1 MVHSHSRW
9 CILKSG
15 VRRSFMLKG
24 TPGGLSPTSSSGQGQ
39 HWLQSQLLSAL
50 SSWEVFTPRTVIAK
64 PLWLTCSTACLASSW
79 FFFASS
85 SWPSWQPFTGLIP
98 VFQHLYIPDFQHLYC
113 AVGPKTGHSITDAVR
128 WVLSKG
134 ELSLPLICRTLK
146 IAYGVVSRQHCQGA
160 VLANVQPTGYQDPGS
175 VSAELAPM
183 LYFSSWLACPI
194 SICPCW
200 ISSSLSR
207 SLW

>member
-1 MVHSHSRW
+1 MVHSHSHW

-79 FFFASS
+79 FFLPAPADHLGS
-85 SWPSWQPFTGLIP
+85 PSLDL
-98 VFQHLYIPDFQHLYC
+98 FQFFNIFIFQ
-113 AVGPKTGHSITDAVR
+113 IFNIFI
-128 WVLSKG
+128 VL
-134 ELSLPLICRTLK
+134 
-146 IAYGVVSRQHCQGA
+146 
-160 VLANVQPTGYQDPGS
+160 
-175 VSAELAPM
+175 LAPKLDIALQM
-183 LYFSSWLACPI
+183 QYDE
-194 SICPCW
+194 CW
-200 ISSSLSR
+200 VKGNCHF
-207 SLW
+207 LWSVGLLK